1 MNLEQEIV
9 FKLSL
14 AIICGGIIGVERE
27 KRKKMGGFRTH
38 ILIALGSSL
47 IMMVSQYGVFELDPA
62 RLAAQVVSGVGFL
75 GTGTILRDKGGI
87 SGLTTAA
94 SLWVTAGIGLAV
106 GHEFYFGAIAAT
118 FLVMF
123 SLAPLSFFSHRVAQK
138 STRVIIEATNR
149 TGLINDITQVYLSY
163 EIGIQD
169 IRFKQLGNDEK
180 YDLMITVISDVIHE
194 PDVTPIRRTLKSIKS
209 VGRSEVIL

>member
-1 MNLEQEIV
+1 MLN
-9 FKLSL
+9 
-14 AIICGGIIGVERE
+14 ERKE
-27 KRKKMGGFRTH
+27 KKMGGFRTH

>member
-1 MNLEQEIV
+1 MTFEQEIV
-9 FKLSL
+9 FKFSL
-14 AIICGGIIGVERE
+14 AILCGGIIGFERE

-38 ILIALGSSL
+38 ILIALGSAL
-47 IMMVSQYGVFELDPA
+47 VMMVSQYGVFELDPA

-118 FLVMF
+118 CAVMF
-123 SLAPLSFFSHRVAQK
+123 SLAPLSFFSNRAARS
-138 STRVIIEATNR
+138 STRLLIEAENR
-149 TGLINDITQVYLSY
+149 RGLINEITKIYVAY
-163 EIGIQD
+163 EIDIHD
-169 IRFKQLGNDEK
+169 IRFKHIEQEDISNL
-180 YDLMITVISDVIHE
+180 LITIVSETIFPEDIDSIVQAIE
-194 PDVTPIRRTLKSIKS
+194 SIKS
-209 VGRSEVIL
+209 VEQSKIII

>member
-1 MNLEQEIV
+1 MTEYQEIIL
-9 FKLSL
+9 KLSL
-14 AIICGGIIGVERE
+14 AVLCGGIIGVERE
-27 KRKKMGGFRTH
+27 RRKKMGGFRTH
-38 ILIALGSSL
+38 ILIALGSAL

-118 FLVMF
+118 FMVMF

-138 STRVIIEATNR
+138 STRVMIESKNR
-149 TGLINDITQVYLSY
+149 RGLVNDITQIYLSY
-163 EIGIQD
+163 EIDIQD
-169 IRFKQLGNDEK
+169 IRFKYLNDETEEL
-180 YDLMITVISDVIHE
+180 LMITVISDVILEHDA
-194 PDVTPIRRTLKSIKS
+194 PSLRKVLRNIQS
-209 VGRSEVIL
+209 VKRCEIIT